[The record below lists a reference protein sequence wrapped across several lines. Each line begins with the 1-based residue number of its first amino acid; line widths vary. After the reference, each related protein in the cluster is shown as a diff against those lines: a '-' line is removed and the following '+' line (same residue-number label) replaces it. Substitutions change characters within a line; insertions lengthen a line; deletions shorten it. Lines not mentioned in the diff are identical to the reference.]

1 MTMQADVL
9 FLGFGLAVLIGGG
22 HALVKGASALA
33 LRIGVAPIL
42 VGLTV
47 VAFGTSTPELVVN
60 VAAALRGNT
69 EIGFGNVVGSNIAN
83 IGLLLAVTALIAPLA
98 IHRTLVV
105 REIPMM
111 ILACAAA
118 LVLGGGPILG
128 DAESGYA
135 RGDGLMLLLLFAVF
149 LYYTIGEAIRQRDD
163 PALLDAPVPEVDGG
177 RRTPGSLRIGVLIV
191 GGLAA
196 LILGGELTV
205 QGAVGVAT
213 ALGLSETV
221 IGLTIVAVG
230 TSLPEFATTLTA
242 ARKGQG
248 DLAIGNIVGSNIY
261 NLLLIWG
268 LSVTLEPSPM
278 PPQGAL
284 DLLVMTVLSLL
295 LLPMVIS
302 QNRLGRIEGAVMLL
316 GYAGYIGWLA
326 VRSVG

>member
-83 IGLLLAVTALIAPLA
+83 IGLLLAVTAVVAPLA

-118 LVLGGGPILG
+118 LVLGGGRLLG
-128 DAESGYA
+128 DAEAGYA

-163 PALLDAPVPEVDGG
+163 PAILDASVPGMDGG
-177 RRTPGSLRIGVLIV
+177 KTPGGLGIGVLIV

-261 NLLLIWG
+261 NLLFIWG

-302 QNRLGRIEGAVMLL
+302 QNRLGRIEGAVMLI
-316 GYAGYIGWLA
+316 GYMGYIGWLA
-326 VRSVG
+326 ARSVN